1 MVGVEGGSHHVA
13 QSTPQLTKKKKKNQL
28 LVGFLIKH
36 LETVQFWNILKV
48 LSNTWISQLNLT
60 LSPHDINPKSP

>member
-1 MVGVEGGSHHVA
+1 MVGVEGGSYHMA
-13 QSTPQLTKKKKKNQL
+13 QSTPTPPKKNQL

-60 LSPHDINPKSP
+60 LSPHDINPKSS